1 MALAKAGFFI
11 HNSNMI
17 ASVSGTIEHVSLDS
31 VTIQVNGIGYRVY
44 TLASVLGAVK
54 IGDQVNFRTYL
65 HVREDDMSLYGFQNP
80 RELAFFKLLL
90 QAPGIGPKT
99 ALNVMA
105 IATVDTLIRAVSSGD
120 VTLLTKVSGI
130 GKKTA
135 ERIVVE
141 LKTKLEKEHPEL
153 SGKGP
158 SVHSDVISAL
168 SSLGYSPIQ
177 AREVVRQLP
186 EDLKDVEAG
195 IRAALKILGSK
206 K

>member
-1 MALAKAGFFI
+1 
-11 HNSNMI
+11 MI

>member
-1 MALAKAGFFI
+1 
-11 HNSNMI
+11 MI
-17 ASVSGTIEHVSLDS
+17 ASLTGTIEHVSIDS
-31 VTIQVNGIGYRVY
+31 VVIQVNGIGYRVY
-44 TLASVLGAVK
+44 TLASVLGAVRV
-54 IGDQVNFRTYL
+54 GEQVNFRTYL

-80 RELAFFKLLL
+80 RELTFFKLLL

-105 IATVDTLIRAVSSGD
+105 IATVDTLIRAVASGD

-186 EDLKDVEAG
+186 EELKDAEAG
-195 IRAALKILGSK
+195 IRAALKILGSNK